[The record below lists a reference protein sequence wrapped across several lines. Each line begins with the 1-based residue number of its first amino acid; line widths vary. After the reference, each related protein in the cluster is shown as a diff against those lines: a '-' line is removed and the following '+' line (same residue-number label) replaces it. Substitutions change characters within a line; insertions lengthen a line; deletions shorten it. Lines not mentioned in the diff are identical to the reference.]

1 MTSRSIACSVTLA
14 VLAALTLFNAL
25 TIKSQVSRQ
34 SRPIFDIPE
43 GDLVTLKGAVGF
55 GPAYQ
60 PKPGE
65 NDRLKGIVLI
75 LKDKKTGKQV
85 GKATTDTQGNFAFNN
100 VPASGNSNPVN
111 TKCICNQDGACWD
124 LEELPAENNTL
135 PLLEVEDPPLKEF
148 NRSSSPARPKIVFKP
163 FTCIP
168 STRKGEI
175 KLYVKKSDLG
185 KPNAPQPR

>member
-14 VLAALTLFNAL
+14 FFAALTLFNPL

-34 SRPIFDIPE
+34 SRPILDIPE
-43 GDLVTLKGAVGF
+43 GELVTLKGAVGF

-85 GKATTDTQGNFAFNN
+85 GKATTDAQGNFAFNN

-111 TKCICNQDGACWD
+111 TKEICNEAGGCFDY
-124 LEELPAENNTL
+124 EELPAEEHKLVLLDDTDPCPTL
-135 PLLEVEDPPLKEF
+135 PCSDRLG
-148 NRSSSPARPKIVFKP
+148 RPRIIFKP
-163 FTCIP
+163 FTCI
-168 STRKGEI
+168 SLNRKGEL
-175 KLYVKKSDLG
+175 KLYVRKSGIVKL
-185 KPNAPQPR
+185 NAPQPR